1 VGPIEIKPGNS
12 RNINVEIRTLGHKDS
27 YKKEINVTTNDPNKG
42 AFVLTIYATIRE
54 ILSITPPYI
63 INFEKVA
70 IKSRLDMPIKVTNNG
85 KVNVIISVID
95 VNPALNLSI
104 SPSKN
109 IIVKP
114 GKTKDLLLKLDS
126 GKDPGIIEGTIL
138 MKTNIPIL
146 PEKIIPVR
154 AEVLAK

>member
-1 VGPIEIKPGNS
+1 VGPIEPGTS
-12 RNINVEIRTLGHKDS
+12 GKINVEIKTAHLRES

-54 ILSITPPYI
+54 ILSITPQYI
-63 INFEKVA
+63 VNFGKVA
-70 IKSRLDMPIKVTNNG
+70 IKSKLDMPIKVTNNG
-85 KVNVIISVID
+85 KANVTISVID
-95 VNPALNLSI
+95 VNPALNLGI

-109 IIVKP
+109 ITIKP

-126 GKDPGIIEGTIL
+126 GKNPGIIEGTIL
-138 MKTNIPIL
+138 MKTNIPNL